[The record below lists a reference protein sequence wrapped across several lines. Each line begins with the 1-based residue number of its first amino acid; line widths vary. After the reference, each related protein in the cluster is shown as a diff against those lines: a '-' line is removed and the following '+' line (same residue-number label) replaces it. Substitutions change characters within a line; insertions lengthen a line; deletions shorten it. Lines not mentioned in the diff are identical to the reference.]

1 MGKAPKHQ
9 PIEGEAQQEHAHVHT
24 THPAIIKRLNRA
36 NGHLKSIVAM
46 IEDQRPCS
54 DIAMQLQAVER
65 AITSAKRTLIE
76 DHLSHCISGD
86 PALGEKAMAEFRVI
100 SKYL

>member
-1 MGKAPKHQ
+1 MTNVPDSGAGGTQTAHTH
-9 PIEGEAQQEHAHVHT
+9 GHAHS

-36 NGHLKSIVAM
+36 TGHLKSIVTM
-46 IEDQRPCS
+46 IESERPCS

-65 AITSAKRTLIE
+65 AIASAKRTLIE
-76 DHLSHCISGD
+76 DHLRHCISGD
-86 PALGEKAMAEFRVI
+86 PALGEKAMSEFRII